1 MIQQIT
7 PAARALTEVKILAK
21 KRLKAC
27 HAGDAMA
34 LDKFAP
40 LMNKQGFTQ
49 QDIQL
54 KHCQSLLA
62 RELGFTDFNHCQR
75 VLSGQAHIGEDLG
88 TLFHSRRCDTL
99 LNHWFSGF
107 DEAQAFLQ
115 QSPQM
120 VLLPYK
126 KQFFVVNGPD
136 YLDALGL
143 KLSDPACIYSTWV
156 GNETVPAYEAFAL
169 SLIRHKLT

>member
-7 PAARALTEVKILAK
+7 PAPRALTEVKILAK

-27 HAGDAMA
+27 QAGDAVA
-34 LDKFAP
+34 LDKLAS
-40 LMNKQGFTQ
+40 LMNKQGLTQ

-54 KHCQSLLA
+54 KHCQAVLA

-75 VLSGQAHIGEDLG
+75 VLSGQALIGEDLG
-88 TLFHSRRCDTL
+88 TLFHNRRCDTL
-99 LNHWFSGF
+99 LNHWFSSF
-107 DEAQAFLQ
+107 DEAQAFLKQ
-115 QSPQM
+115 APEM

-126 KQFFVVNGPD
+126 KQFFVVNGSD
-136 YLDALGL
+136 YIDALGL
-143 KLSDPACIYSTWV
+143 VLNDPDCIYCTWL
-156 GNETVPAYEAFAL
+156 GSETVPGYEAFAL

>member
-7 PAARALTEVKILAK
+7 PAPRALTEVKILAK
-21 KRLKAC
+21 KHLKAC
-27 HAGDAMA
+27 QAGDAVA

-40 LMNKQGFTQ
+40 LMTKQVLTQ
-49 QDIQL
+49 QNIQL

-62 RELGFTDFNHCQR
+62 RELGFTDFNHFQR
-75 VLSGQAHIGEDLG
+75 VLSGQAQIGEDLG
-88 TLFHSRRCDTL
+88 TLFHSRRCDSL
-99 LNHWFSGF
+99 LNHWFSVF

-126 KQFFVVNGPD
+126 KQFFVVNGAD

-143 KLSDPACIYSTWV
+143 KLSDPASIDCIWV
-156 GNETVPAYEAFAL
+156 GSETVVAYEAFAL

>member
-7 PAARALTEVKILAK
+7 PAPRALTEVKILAK
-21 KRLKAC
+21 KHLKAC
-27 HAGDAMA
+27 QAGDAVA

-40 LMNKQGFTQ
+40 LMNKQGLTL

-75 VLSGQAHIGEDLG
+75 VLSGQAQIGEDLG
-88 TLFHSRRCDTL
+88 TLFHSRRCDSL

-126 KQFFVVNGPD
+126 KQFFVVNGAD

-143 KLSDPACIYSTWV
+143 KLSDPASIDCIWGGS
-156 GNETVPAYEAFAL
+156 ETVVAYEAFAL

>member
-7 PAARALTEVKILAK
+7 PAPRVLTEVKILAK
-21 KRLKAC
+21 KHLKAC
-27 HAGDAMA
+27 QAGDAVA
-34 LDKFAP
+34 LDKLAP
-40 LMNKQGFTQ
+40 LMTKQGLTQ
-49 QDIQL
+49 QNIQL

-75 VLSGQAHIGEDLG
+75 VLSGQAQIGEDLG

-99 LNHWFSGF
+99 LNHWFCGF
-107 DEAQAFLQ
+107 DEAQAFLK

-126 KQFFVVNGPD
+126 NQFFVVNGAD

-143 KLSDPACIYSTWV
+143 KLSDPASIDCIWV
-156 GNETVPAYEAFAL
+156 GSETVAAYEDFAL

>member
-1 MIQQIT
+1 MTQQIT
-7 PAARALTEVKILAK
+7 PAPRALTEVKILAK
-21 KRLKAC
+21 KHLKAC
-27 HAGDAMA
+27 QAGDIVA
-34 LDKFAP
+34 LDKLAS
-40 LMNKQGFTQ
+40 LMNKQDLTQ

-75 VLSGQAHIGEDLG
+75 VLSGQALIGEDLG
-88 TLFHSRRCDTL
+88 TLFHNRRCDTL
-99 LNHWFSGF
+99 LNHWFSCF
-107 DEAQAFLQ
+107 DEALAFLEQ
-115 QSPQM
+115 APRM

-126 KQFFVVNGPD
+126 KQFFAVNGPD

-143 KLSDPACIYSTWV
+143 ILNDPDCIYCTWV
-156 GNETVPAYEAFAL
+156 GSEAVPAYEAFAL

>member
-7 PAARALTEVKILAK
+7 PAPRALTEVKILAK
-21 KRLKAC
+21 KHLKAC
-27 HAGDAMA
+27 QAGDAVA
-34 LDKFAP
+34 LDKLAS
-40 LMNKQGFTQ
+40 LMNKQGLTQ

-75 VLSGQAHIGEDLG
+75 VLSGQAQIGEDLG
-88 TLFHSRRCDTL
+88 TLFHSRRCDSL
-99 LNHWFSGF
+99 LNHWFSVF

-126 KQFFVVNGPD
+126 KQFFVVNGAD

-143 KLSDPACIYSTWV
+143 KLSDPASIDCIWV
-156 GNETVPAYEAFAL
+156 GSETVVAYEAFAL

>member
-7 PAARALTEVKILAK
+7 PAPRALTEVKILAK
-21 KRLKAC
+21 KHLKAC
-27 HAGDAMA
+27 QAGDAVA

-40 LMNKQGFTQ
+40 LMNKQGLTL

-75 VLSGQAHIGEDLG
+75 VLSGQAQIGEDLG
-88 TLFHSRRCDTL
+88 TLFHSRRCDSL

-126 KQFFVVNGPD
+126 KQFFVVNGAD

-143 KLSDPACIYSTWV
+143 KLSNPASIYCISV
-156 GNETVPAYEAFAL
+156 GSETVAAYEAFSL

>member
-7 PAARALTEVKILAK
+7 PAPRALTEVKILAK
-21 KRLKAC
+21 KHLKAC
-27 HAGDAMA
+27 QAGDDVA
-34 LDKFAP
+34 LDKLAS
-40 LMNKQGFTQ
+40 LMNKQGLTQ

-54 KHCQSLLA
+54 KHCQAVLA

-75 VLSGQAHIGEDLG
+75 VLSGQALIGEDLG
-88 TLFHSRRCDTL
+88 TLFHNRRCDTL
-99 LNHWFSGF
+99 LNHWFSSF
-107 DEAQAFLQ
+107 DEAQAFLKQ
-115 QSPQM
+115 APQM

-143 KLSDPACIYSTWV
+143 VLNDPDCIYCTWM
-156 GNETVPAYEAFAL
+156 GSETVPAYETFAL
-169 SLIRHKLT
+169 TLIRHKLT

>member
-7 PAARALTEVKILAK
+7 PAPRALTEVKILAK
-21 KRLKAC
+21 KHLKAC
-27 HAGDAMA
+27 QTGDTVA
-34 LDKFAP
+34 LDKLAS
-40 LMNKQGFTQ
+40 LMNKHGLTL

-75 VLSGQAHIGEDLG
+75 VLSGQAQIGEDLG

-126 KQFFVVNGPD
+126 KQFFVVNGAD

-143 KLSDPACIYSTWV
+143 KLSNPASIDCIWV
-156 GNETVPAYEAFAL
+156 GSETVAAYEAFAL